1 MHGTAK
7 LHITVKT
14 GPEGHLA
21 HLRAVVLMQGHF
33 AHPKDIWQCLK
44 TVLLV
49 TIWGQEVEQEPGM
62 LLMHRTPFTTRKN
75 YPAQNA
81 NSVQVEKPWSKVNQ
95 RRGASVI
102 KKKKIHEL
110 KNQVGKNSWEKNTY

>member
-7 LHITVKT
+7 LHITVKG

-21 HLRAVVLMQGHF
+21 NLRAVVLTQGHF

-44 TVLLV
+44 TVLFV
-49 TIWGQEVEQEPGM
+49 TIWGQAVEQKPGM
-62 LLMHRTPFTTRKN
+62 LLIHKTPFTTRKN

-81 NSVQVEKPWSKVNQ
+81 NSVQRLRNLGLKLEKGS
-95 RRGASVI
+95 I
-102 KKKKIHEL
+102 CCLKKKK
-110 KNQVGKNSWEKNTY
+110 K